1 MTVKDKIHKIKE
13 SRLSPAEKFLYS
25 IFWNLKEYY
34 SNKHPDS
41 VFYKK
46 DDEILFEYEK
56 KNGIFLCHYY
66 KIWLVLESD
75 YGLKNQEIRELIKN
89 KVWETLNLKEATP
102 LYVEAVDSVQVWK
115 SLKIKELNGIKR

>member
-1 MTVKDKIHKIKE
+1 MALKDKIHKIKK

-46 DDEILFEYEK
+46 DDEILFEYDK
-56 KNGIFLCHYY
+56 KNNFFWYHYD
-66 KIWLVLESD
+66 KIWLVLDSNYD
-75 YGLKNQEIRELIKN
+75 LNYQETKELIKDVVW
-89 KVWETLNLKEATP
+89 KVLKLKEVTPKKLYWMWKTQVWSNLK
-102 LYVEAVDSVQVWK
+102 
-115 SLKIKELNGIKR
+115 